1 MKVGFKDIDGQ
12 FLGMVTLETQE
23 IDLQVKEAEADIVLS
38 LTCSECFDRLE
49 RELEHRMI
57 APERIVGLLIRSL
70 LILSAR
76 ARKENTELFTTPD
89 LELP

>member
-1 MKVGFKDIDGQ
+1 MKVGFKDIDGW
-12 FLGMVTLETQE
+12 FLGVVTLETQE
-23 IDLQVKEAEADIVLS
+23 VNLQATEAEADIVLS
-38 LTCSECFDRLE
+38 LTDSECFDCLKE
-49 RELEHRMI
+49 ELEYRMM
-57 APERIVGLLIRSL
+57 APERIIGLLIRSL